1 MKLSTRLKYVFA
13 ALIMGAI
20 VVFDHLWAGWL
31 PNDYPYATWI
41 HYGLLAP
48 VGFCLAV
55 SLRYD
60 MRGSSYTPARRT
72 AGDEHGDCAEPFRT
86 PRGWGIHTMVVR
98 TEVNGANHDRY

>member
-1 MKLSTRLKYVFA
+1 
-13 ALIMGAI
+13 
-20 VVFDHLWAGWL
+20 
-31 PNDYPYATWI
+31 
-41 HYGLLAP
+41 
-48 VGFCLAV
+48 
-55 SLRYD
+55 

>member
-1 MKLSTRLKYVFA
+1 MDTLRTTCTCGFLSGRKSGHEHRQSRA
-13 ALIMGAI
+13 QR
-20 VVFDHLWAGWL
+20 
-31 PNDYPYATWI
+31 
-41 HYGLLAP
+41 
-48 VGFCLAV
+48 
-55 SLRYD
+55 LRYD